1 MDKNIILVYH
11 SFPMRPCVDGFMAA
25 IISTFIY
32 EDLNL
37 VFVPYWRTDECFQN
51 IKDAITKLGYKNT
64 SLVYVDCTP
73 ELENEASFLSEN
85 LNKFDRVKV
94 FDHHPKR
101 ENSLV
106 EQLIGKE
113 GFDYYFDPDKCAAII
128 MYQYLLAEK
137 KQYLKLDDILKLIQ
151 FSEYEAMNP
160 KLARQEEAEDIAR
173 KIFAK
178 VKTTSIASKSY
189 LASIKEKNMELYYI
203 LDLILVK
210 DEENFVFDK
219 YSTIEKQAID
229 FQRLKSNYLARVD
242 LIMSGNGSKNFAHHK
257 LLEYLDLIVEMNNK
271 LDKGWVSKAKKIG
284 DKTCDILVISI
295 NIFTYGRSLEPYVR
309 KKMASV
315 GAHYAVLMN
324 TPTKNN
330 ENKLSY
336 YFSLRRL
343 NENYNARE
351 LAKFC
356 MEITGSKIGGGH
368 PWGSG
373 VTLNGEQQQKF
384 MEEFQ

>member
-1 MDKNIILVYH
+1 MILVYH

-73 ELENEASFLSEN
+73 ELENEVSFLSEN

-137 KQYLKLDDILKLIQ
+137 KQYLKLDDVLKLIQ

-160 KLARQEEAEDIAR
+160 KLARQEEAEEIAR

-189 LASIKEKNMELYYI
+189 LASLKEKNMELYYI

-219 YSTIEKQAID
+219 NSTIEKQAID

>member
-73 ELENEASFLSEN
+73 ELENEASFLIEN

-160 KLARQEEAEDIAR
+160 KLARQEEAEEIAR

-284 DKTCDILVISI
+284 DKTCGILVISI

>member
-1 MDKNIILVYH
+1 MILVYH

-73 ELENEASFLSEN
+73 ELENEVSFLSEN

-137 KQYLKLDDILKLIQ
+137 KQYLKLDDILKVIQ

-160 KLARQEEAEDIAR
+160 KLARQEEAEEIAR

-189 LASIKEKNMELYYI
+189 LASLKEKNMELYYI

-219 YSTIEKQAID
+219 NSTIEKQAID

>member
-1 MDKNIILVYH
+1 MILVYH

-137 KQYLKLDDILKLIQ
+137 KQYLKLDDVLKLIQ

-160 KLARQEEAEDIAR
+160 KLARQEEAEEIAR

-189 LASIKEKNMELYYI
+189 LASLKEKNMELYYI

-219 YSTIEKQAID
+219 NSTIEKQAID

>member
-1 MDKNIILVYH
+1 
-11 SFPMRPCVDGFMAA
+11 
-25 IISTFIY
+25 
-32 EDLNL
+32 
-37 VFVPYWRTDECFQN
+37 
-51 IKDAITKLGYKNT
+51 
-64 SLVYVDCTP
+64 
-73 ELENEASFLSEN
+73 
-85 LNKFDRVKV
+85 
-94 FDHHPKR
+94 
-101 ENSLV
+101 
-106 EQLIGKE
+106 
-113 GFDYYFDPDKCAAII
+113 

-137 KQYLKLDDILKLIQ
+137 KQYLKLDDILKVIQ

-160 KLARQEEAEDIAR
+160 KLARQEEAEEIAR
-173 KIFAK
+173 KIFAN

-219 YSTIEKQAID
+219 NSTIEKQAID

-257 LLEYLDLIVEMNNK
+257 LLVYLDLIVEMNNK

>member
-1 MDKNIILVYH
+1 MDKNMILVYH

-160 KLARQEEAEDIAR
+160 KLARQEEAEEIAR
-173 KIFAK
+173 KIFAM

>member
-1 MDKNIILVYH
+1 MDKNMILVYH

-137 KQYLKLDDILKLIQ
+137 KQYLKLDDVLKLIQ

-160 KLARQEEAEDIAR
+160 KLARQEEAEEIAR
-173 KIFAK
+173 KIFAN

-219 YSTIEKQAID
+219 NSTIEKQAID

-257 LLEYLDLIVEMNNK
+257 LLVYLDLIVEMNNK

>member
-1 MDKNIILVYH
+1 MILVYH

-137 KQYLKLDDILKLIQ
+137 KQYLKLDDVLKLIQ

-160 KLARQEEAEDIAR
+160 KLARQEEAEEIAR

-189 LASIKEKNMELYYI
+189 LASLKEKNMELYYI

-219 YSTIEKQAID
+219 NSTIEKQAID

-330 ENKLSY
+330 ENKWSY

>member
-1 MDKNIILVYH
+1 
-11 SFPMRPCVDGFMAA
+11 MA
-25 IISTFIY
+25 
-32 EDLNL
+32 
-37 VFVPYWRTDECFQN
+37 FVPYWRTDECFQN
-51 IKDAITKLGYKNT
+51 IEYAITKMGYKNT

-73 ELENEASFLSEN
+73 ELENEAGFLSEN
-85 LNKFDRVKV
+85 LDKFDCVKV
-94 FDHHPKR
+94 FDHHPMR
-101 ENSLV
+101 ENSPA

-113 GFDYYFDPDKCAAII
+113 GFDYYFDPDNCAAMI

-137 KQYLKLDDILKLIQ
+137 KQHLKLDDILKIIQ

-160 KLARQEEAEDIAR
+160 KLAGQEEAEEIAR
-173 KIFAK
+173 KIFEK
-178 VKTTSIASKSY
+178 VKAESIASNSY

-203 LDLILVK
+203 LDLILLK
-210 DEENFVFDK
+210 EEENFVFDK
-219 YSTIEKQAID
+219 NSTIEKQAND
-229 FQRLKSNYLARVD
+229 FQRSKNNYLARVD
-242 LIMSGNGSKNFAHHK
+242 LILSGNGGESFADRK
-257 LLEYLDLIVEMNNK
+257 LLEYLDLIEEMNNK
-271 LDKGWVSKAKKIG
+271 LDKGWVSKANKIG
-284 DKTCDILVISI
+284 EKTCDILIISI

-373 VTLNGEQQQKF
+373 VNLNEKQHDKF
-384 MEEFQ
+384 MKEFH

>member
-1 MDKNIILVYH
+1 MDKNMILVYH

-85 LNKFDRVKV
+85 LNKFDSVKV

-101 ENSLV
+101 ENSPV

-128 MYQYLLAEK
+128 MYQHLLADK

-160 KLARQEEAEDIAR
+160 KLARQEEAEEIAR

-210 DEENFVFDK
+210 DEENFIFDK

>member
-1 MDKNIILVYH
+1 MILVYH

-37 VFVPYWRTDECFQN
+37 AFVPYWRTDECFQN

-137 KQYLKLDDILKLIQ
+137 KQYLKLDDILKVIQ

-160 KLARQEEAEDIAR
+160 KLARQEEAEEIAR
-173 KIFAK
+173 KIFAN

-189 LASIKEKNMELYYI
+189 LASLKEKNMELYYI

-219 YSTIEKQAID
+219 NSTIEKQAID

>member
-1 MDKNIILVYH
+1 MILVYH

-73 ELENEASFLSEN
+73 ELENEVSFLSEN

-137 KQYLKLDDILKLIQ
+137 KQYLKLDDILKLMQ

-160 KLARQEEAEDIAR
+160 KLAREEEAEEIAR

-189 LASIKEKNMELYYI
+189 LASLKEKNMELYYI

-219 YSTIEKQAID
+219 NSTIEKQAID

>member
-1 MDKNIILVYH
+1 MILVYH

-137 KQYLKLDDILKLIQ
+137 KQYLKLDDILKLMQ

-160 KLARQEEAEDIAR
+160 KLAREEEAEEIAR

-189 LASIKEKNMELYYI
+189 LASLKEKNMELYYI

-219 YSTIEKQAID
+219 NSTIEKQAID

-257 LLEYLDLIVEMNNK
+257 LLEYLDLIAEMNNK

-309 KKMASV
+309 KKMASI

>member
-1 MDKNIILVYH
+1 MILVYH

-137 KQYLKLDDILKLIQ
+137 KQYLKLDDVLKLIQ

-160 KLARQEEAEDIAR
+160 KLARQEEAEEIAR

-189 LASIKEKNMELYYI
+189 LASLKEKNMELYYI

-219 YSTIEKQAID
+219 NSTIEKQAID

-242 LIMSGNGSKNFAHHK
+242 LTMSGNGSKNFAHHK

>member
-1 MDKNIILVYH
+1 MILVYH

-137 KQYLKLDDILKLIQ
+137 KQYLKLDDILKVIQ

-160 KLARQEEAEDIAR
+160 KLARQEEAEEIAR

-219 YSTIEKQAID
+219 NSTIEKQAID

>member
-173 KIFAK
+173 KIFAM

>member
-1 MDKNIILVYH
+1 MK
-11 SFPMRPCVDGFMAA
+11 PCVDGFMAA
-25 IISTFIY
+25 IISASIY
-32 EDLNL
+32 EDSNMA
-37 VFVPYWRTDECFQN
+37 FVPYWRTNECFQN
-51 IKDAITKLGYKNT
+51 IEYAITKMGYKNT

-73 ELENEASFLSEN
+73 ELENEVSFLSEN
-85 LNKFDRVKV
+85 LDKFDRVEV
-94 FDHHPKR
+94 FDHHPMR

-106 EQLIGKE
+106 EQLIGRE
-113 GFDYYFDPDKCAAII
+113 GFNYYSDPDKCAAII
-128 MYQYLLAEK
+128 MYQYLSVEK
-137 KQYLKLDDILKLIQ
+137 KEHLTLDDILKIIQ

-160 KLARQEEAEDIAR
+160 QLAGQEEAEEIAR
-173 KIFAK
+173 KIFEK
-178 VKTTSIASKSY
+178 VKAKSIASNLY

-210 DEENFVFDK
+210 KEENFVFDK
-219 YSTIEKQAID
+219 NSAIEKQANN
-229 FQRLKSNYLARVD
+229 FQRLINNYLARID
-242 LIMSGNGSKNFAHHK
+242 LIISGNGGESFTDQK
-257 LLEYLDLIVEMNNK
+257 LLEYLRLIEEMNNM

-284 DKTCDILVISI
+284 EKTCDVLVISI

-309 KKMASV
+309 KRIACV

-324 TPTKNN
+324 TPTKNK
-330 ENKLSY
+330 ENQLSY

-356 MEITGSKIGGGH
+356 MDKTGSKIGGGH

-373 VTLNGEQQQKF
+373 VNLNEKQHHKF
-384 MEEFQ
+384 IKEFQ

>member
-1 MDKNIILVYH
+1 MILVYH

-137 KQYLKLDDILKLIQ
+137 KQYLKLDDILKVIQ

-160 KLARQEEAEDIAR
+160 KLARQEEAEEIAR
-173 KIFAK
+173 KIFAN

-219 YSTIEKQAID
+219 NSTIEKQAID

-257 LLEYLDLIVEMNNK
+257 LLVYLDLIVEMNNK